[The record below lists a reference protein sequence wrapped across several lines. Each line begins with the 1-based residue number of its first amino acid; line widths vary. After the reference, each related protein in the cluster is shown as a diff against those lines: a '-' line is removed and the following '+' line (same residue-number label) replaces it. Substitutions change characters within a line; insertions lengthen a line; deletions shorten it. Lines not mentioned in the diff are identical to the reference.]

1 MHTLLSSAVSEI
13 HEHSKSYK
21 HKIKG
26 KPGPLKPT
34 EWIQWLLYIRL
45 EVSKGRQCDWL
56 SHHCPTFM
64 CENVFYPNRRFRT
77 DMSHSAFSN
86 HEKKHQMRENLLL
99 SLQQIFRIN
108 TTAYFSIS
116 DRGKLYWETFFHAPF
131 PTFLHFHVSLLY
143 KSACILLGTYMISN

>member
-26 KPGPLKPT
+26 EPGPLKPT

-99 SLQQIFRIN
+99 SLFSRFSESIPQQTLASPMEENF
-108 TTAYFSIS
+108 TEKLFSMPPSPLFFIS
-116 DRGKLYWETFFHAPF
+116 MSAFCIRV
-131 PTFLHFHVSLLY
+131 HVSY
-143 KSACILLGTYMISN
+143 